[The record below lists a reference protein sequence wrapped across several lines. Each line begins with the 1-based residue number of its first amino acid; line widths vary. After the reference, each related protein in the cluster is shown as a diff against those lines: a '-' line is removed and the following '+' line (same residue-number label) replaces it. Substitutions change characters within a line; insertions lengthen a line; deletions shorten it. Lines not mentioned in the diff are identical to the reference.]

1 MRILLNSI
9 SNRRQTQNCGKKQVS
24 ADQHICYRLACH
36 RTPRKEEENPDSSSK
51 DQNPKNPIPIPAKQ
65 QSLLS
70 LMLKKMLLNLLQKR
84 KTPYDDPKNLDN
96 GKKRSTGK
104 TYNQELL
111 ETSCASEDERTQF
124 LKLLD
129 DDSRLGD
136 EQILGM

>member
-1 MRILLNSI
+1 
-9 SNRRQTQNCGKKQVS
+9 
-24 ADQHICYRLACH
+24 
-36 RTPRKEEENPDSSSK
+36 
-51 DQNPKNPIPIPAKQ
+51 
-65 QSLLS
+65 
-70 LMLKKMLLNLLQKR
+70 MLLNILQKR